1 MAQPAGKK
9 RRTIDPERVTTLDDW
24 IKYYEQD
31 YTNLILDD
39 GGHYSVYDTADS
51 KKLVKRIQLKKGID
65 AIQLLGSSVS
75 SELRANAVTK
85 YDELLREKERN
96 VRTISAEYVA
106 KEAELIQQTTL
117 WNQSQ
122 DIAQRATLARQIG
135 TLSHELAELDTKR
148 SKAIYVN
155 RYMISCGATHQML
168 DYTSRNPKDI
178 GFLLSYIVSEYT
190 DKSDRIIAVPGV

>member
-9 RRTIDPERVTTLDDW
+9 RRTIDPERVVTLDDW
-24 IKYYEQD
+24 IEYYKQE
-31 YTNLILDD
+31 YTNLALDD
-39 GGHYSVYDTADS
+39 GGHFSVYDTADV
-51 KKLVKRIQLKKGID
+51 KKLVKRIPLKKGID
-65 AIQLLGSSVS
+65 AIQLLGSSTS

-106 KEAELIQQTTL
+106 KEAELLKQTTL

-122 DIAQRATLARQIG
+122 DIAQRATLAGQIG

-148 SKAIYVN
+148 QNAIYVN
-155 RYMISCGATHQML
+155 RYVISCGATHQML
-168 DYTSRNPKDI
+168 DYTSHNPKDI
-178 GFLLSYIVSEYT
+178 GFLLSYIGSEYI